1 MDPMDPDKWP
11 NTTGPG
17 PAPVSGKVTA
27 LMGAQTEGGPP
38 PSEEYFR
45 RRVWT
50 GEALHHLHQLIS
62 RAEDLSMEDMEEVLW
77 TLTPGGCQLPSMFRA
92 EEEVMEEEAKNLAKE
107 LKQTKKYLMRQW
119 RKKNPS

>member
-1 MDPMDPDKWP
+1 MDPDKWP
-11 NTTGPG
+11 NTMGPG
-17 PAPVSGKVTA
+17 AAPLSGKVTA
-27 LMGAQTEGGPP
+27 LMGAQTEGDPP

-50 GEALHHLHQLIS
+50 GEALHQPIS
-62 RAEDLSMEDMEEVLW
+62 RAEDLSVEEILW

>member
-50 GEALHHLHQLIS
+50 GEALHQPIS
-62 RAEDLSMEDMEEVLW
+62 RAEDLSVEEILW